1 MIAPAIRNLFTRWL
15 PHRLHKAEHQTD
27 YQGLDE
33 VPATLDAE
41 YQRLIAG
48 QLARWGVGDH
58 LVSVEVQQGGR
69 RKKPVFGAVLT
80 IHGWERDAVLRVL
93 VGLPLLEKKVRRAVA
108 DLWIAEIARTVSA
121 DKKQAEKRARPLGAG
136 SLREVLGRLENL
148 ELEARV
154 LSEHSLF
161 SAGNSARLRSLQLQ
175 AEAAR
180 LNDAVYRMVLVRSD
194 CDAVMRDLHD
204 ALHAASAHKQA

>member
-1 MIAPAIRNLFTRWL
+1 METQSSWLVPVLAACALAAGVARLFYVRWRLRWETEIR
-15 PHRLHKAEHQTD
+15 RLA
-27 YQGLDE
+27 
-33 VPATLDAE
+33 A
-41 YQRLIAG
+41 
-48 QLARWGVGDH
+48 
-58 LVSVEVQQGGR
+58 
-69 RKKPVFGAVLT
+69 
-80 IHGWERDAVLRVL
+80 
-93 VGLPLLEKKVRRAVA
+93 
-108 DLWIAEIARTVSA
+108 WIAEIARTVSA